1 MAGGREGLIC
11 AILAGGR
18 SLRMGRPKGMIAVG
32 GRPLIA
38 RIAAQARRLTDR
50 IFICGNAGPDA
61 AAIGLPAIPDVYEGR
76 GPLAGLHAA
85 LLHDPSSSVLL
96 LACDLPNVHSAMLE
110 RLVALADGYEGRGP
124 LAGLHAALLH
134 DPSSSVLLLACDL
147 PNVHS
152 AMLERLVAL
161 ADGYDIAA
169 ACTSDG
175 IPQPLCAFYRRTCID
190 AVENCLKKGVNRA
203 MALLSDRSLRV
214 RLVGPEA
221 GNFTDSDL
229 LNLNTPEDLKKLSER
244 SSDTHI

>member
-61 AAIGLPAIPDVYEGR
+61 AAIGLPAIPDV
-76 GPLAGLHAA
+76 
-85 LLHDPSSSVLL
+85 
-96 LACDLPNVHSAMLE
+96 
-110 RLVALADGYEGRGP
+110 YEGRGP

>member
-18 SLRMGRPKGMIAVG
+18 SLRMGCPKGLIAVG

-38 RIAAQARRLTDR
+38 RIAAQARSVTDR
-50 IFICGNAGPDA
+50 IFVCGNAGPDA

-85 LLHDPSSSVLL
+85 LLHDPSCSVLL

-110 RLVALADGYEGRGP
+110 RLVG
-124 LAGLHAALLH
+124 
-134 DPSSSVLLLACDL
+134 
-147 PNVHS
+147 
-152 AMLERLVAL
+152 L

-190 AVENCLKKGVNRA
+190 AVENCLKNGVNRA
-203 MALLSDRSLRV
+203 MALLSHPSLRV
-214 RLVGPEA
+214 RLVDPEA

-229 LNLNTPEDLKKLSER
+229 LNLNTPDDLKKLCEQISN
-244 SSDTHI
+244 THI